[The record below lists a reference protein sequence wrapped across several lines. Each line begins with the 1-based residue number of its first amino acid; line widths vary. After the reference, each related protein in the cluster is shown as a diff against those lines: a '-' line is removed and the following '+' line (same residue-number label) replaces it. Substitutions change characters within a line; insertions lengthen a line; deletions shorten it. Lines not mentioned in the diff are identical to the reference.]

1 MIYNVRLIV
10 VYINYL
16 DYIRRKLIDMK
27 NQVGRP
33 KSEPTKVIGFRVPF
47 CQIKEVQELVRNYL
61 HKKNKN
67 ES

>member
-1 MIYNVRLIV
+1 
-10 VYINYL
+10 
-16 DYIRRKLIDMK
+16 MK